1 MNSISIM
8 TCGSVDD
15 GKSTLLGRLIY
26 ETDNLLVDQSEYLS
40 KLNKRYSKKDVDIDY
55 SLLLDGLI
63 DEKEQGIT
71 IDIAFKYFTL
81 DSTHFTLIDSP
92 GHTEYTKNMANAAT
106 FANAAL
112 ILVDSSKGISEQ
124 TKKHIEIVNMFPNI
138 RHKIVC
144 LNKMDKVSY
153 SEEIFKKTSEDL
165 KSYLIENNYSV
176 QQIIPVSATEG
187 DNVFVKSENMKFY
200 KGPTLYRLLTELKI
214 NQKISNNGASIV
226 KFINNSSGNRTF
238 YLENTDIS
246 YKQGDKLKNVYTN
259 ETSEIESIFHNN
271 QSISSQKN
279 LKNTSVHF
287 KTDISINKGDSLVS
301 LDQQFVISDS
311 FKSKIIWTGNN
322 ELLKSKSYIFKFHS
336 KQTRGFVSKT
346 DISTVSKNLTS
357 TVQVELEEKLFISEV
372 DSNYYFS
379 QVVIIDPE
387 NNSTVGFGYVV
398 QNLDRGTHVK
408 PLQLQK
414 FKSLPIKCIWLTGL
428 PSSGKSTI
436 AEAVGKKL
444 NKLNINYYIIDGDNI
459 RSTLNKDLGFS
470 KEDRIENNRRVA
482 NVARILFDAGVLP
495 IVSTVSPNRASRDF
509 AKSLF
514 KADEFKLVYIDT
526 SIEECMRRDPKNLY
540 SSKTKKNNNVTGV
553 GSNYD
558 VPENYDLRLDTENL
572 SILQCSNRVVKLLF

>member
-40 KLNKRYSKKDVDIDY
+40 KLNQRYSKKDVDIDY

-92 GHTEYTKNMANAAT
+92 GHKEYTKNMANAAT

-112 ILVDSSKGISEQ
+112 ILVDSSKGISDQ

-138 RHKIVC
+138 IHKIVC

-153 SEEIFKKTSEDL
+153 SEEIFKKTSKDL
-165 KSYLIENNYSV
+165 KRYLIENSYSV
-176 QQIIPVSATEG
+176 QEIIPVSATEG

-279 LKNTSVHF
+279 LKNTSVQL

-301 LDQQFVISDS
+301 MDQNFIISDS
-311 FKSKIIWTGNN
+311 FKSKIIWTGNK

-357 TVQVELEEKLFISEV
+357 VVQIELEEKLFISEI

-495 IVSTVSPNRASRDF
+495 IVSTVSPNRTSRDF

-514 KADEFKLVYIDT
+514 KDDEFKLVYIDT

-540 SSKTKKNNNVTGV
+540 SSKTKKINNVTGV

>member
-40 KLNKRYSKKDVDIDY
+40 KLNQRYSKKDVDIDY

-81 DSTHFTLIDSP
+81 NSTHFTLIDSP
-92 GHTEYTKNMANAAT
+92 GHKEYTKNMANAAT

-138 RHKIVC
+138 SHKIVC

-153 SEEIFKKTSEDL
+153 SEKIFKQTSKDL
-165 KSYLIENNYSV
+165 KRYLIENSYSV
-176 QQIIPVSATEG
+176 QEIIPVSATEG
-187 DNVFVKSENMKFY
+187 DNVFAKSKNMKFY
-200 KGPTLYRLLTELKI
+200 KGPTLYKLLTELKI

-226 KFINNSSGNRTF
+226 KFINNSSGKRTF

-279 LKNTSVHF
+279 LKNTSVQL

-301 LDQQFVISDS
+301 MDQNFIISDS
-311 FKSKIIWTGNN
+311 FKSKIIWTGNK

-357 TVQVELEEKLFISEV
+357 VVQIELEEKLFISEI

-495 IVSTVSPNRASRDF
+495 IVSTVSPNRTSRDF

-514 KADEFKLVYIDT
+514 KDDEFKLVYIDT

-540 SSKTKKNNNVTGV
+540 SSKTKKINNVTGV

>member
-40 KLNKRYSKKDVDIDY
+40 KLNQRYSKKDVDIDY

-81 DSTHFTLIDSP
+81 DSTQFTLIDSP
-92 GHTEYTKNMANAAT
+92 GHKEYTKNMANAAT

-138 RHKIVC
+138 SHKIVC

-153 SEEIFKKTSEDL
+153 SEEIFKKTSKDL
-165 KSYLIENNYSV
+165 KRYLIENNYSV
-176 QQIIPVSATEG
+176 QEIIPVSATEG
-187 DNVFVKSENMKFY
+187 DNVFAKSKNMKFY
-200 KGPTLYRLLTELKI
+200 KGPTLYKLLTELKI

-226 KFINNSSGNRTF
+226 KFINNSSGKRTF

-279 LKNTSVHF
+279 LKNTSVQF
-287 KTDISINKGDSLVS
+287 KTDISISKGDSLVS
-301 LDQQFVISDS
+301 LDQNFVISDS
-311 FKSKIIWTGNN
+311 FKSKIIWTGNSK
-322 ELLKSKSYIFKFHS
+322 LLKSKSYIFKFHS
-336 KQTRGFVSKT
+336 KQIRGFVSKT
-346 DISTVSKNLTS
+346 DIITVSKNLTS
-357 TVQVELEEKLFISEV
+357 TVHIELEEKLFISEI

-387 NNSTVGFGYVV
+387 NNSTVGFGYIV

-495 IVSTVSPNRASRDF
+495 IVSTVSPNRTSRDF

-514 KADEFKLVYIDT
+514 KDDEFKLVYINT
-526 SIEECMRRDPKNLY
+526 SIEECIRRDPKNLY
-540 SSKTKKNNNVTGV
+540 SSKTKKINNVTGI

>member
-1 MNSISIM
+1 M
-8 TCGSVDD
+8 
-15 GKSTLLGRLIY
+15 
-26 ETDNLLVDQSEYLS
+26 
-40 KLNKRYSKKDVDIDY
+40 
-55 SLLLDGLI
+55 
-63 DEKEQGIT
+63 
-71 IDIAFKYFTL
+71 
-81 DSTHFTLIDSP
+81 
-92 GHTEYTKNMANAAT
+92 
-106 FANAAL
+106 
-112 ILVDSSKGISEQ
+112 
-124 TKKHIEIVNMFPNI
+124 
-138 RHKIVC
+138 
-144 LNKMDKVSY
+144 
-153 SEEIFKKTSEDL
+153 
-165 KSYLIENNYSV
+165 
-176 QQIIPVSATEG
+176 
-187 DNVFVKSENMKFY
+187 
-200 KGPTLYRLLTELKI
+200 
-214 NQKISNNGASIV
+214 
-226 KFINNSSGNRTF
+226 
-238 YLENTDIS
+238 
-246 YKQGDKLKNVYTN
+246 
-259 ETSEIESIFHNN
+259 
-271 QSISSQKN
+271 
-279 LKNTSVHF
+279 
-287 KTDISINKGDSLVS
+287 
-301 LDQQFVISDS
+301 
-311 FKSKIIWTGNN
+311 
-322 ELLKSKSYIFKFHS
+322 
-336 KQTRGFVSKT
+336 
-346 DISTVSKNLTS
+346 
-357 TVQVELEEKLFISEV
+357 
-372 DSNYYFS
+372 
-379 QVVIIDPE
+379 IIDPE